1 MNGLLATFNREMR
14 AYFFSPLAYVVLT
27 FFLLINGYVFV
38 LIVSFLNDPRAGGST
53 TPLKL
58 FFGDTLFF
66 WLVMLFVTPILT
78 MRLISEERR
87 SGTIESLM
95 TAPVSEAQVVT
106 GKYLAALAFFLFLW
120 LPTLVYVAIIARHSE
135 VDWGPILSGYLGIL
149 GIGSVFL
156 AAGLFASSFSKNQI
170 VAAIITFALLIFFF
184 AIAFLDGLVSSEGW
198 QQVFGYMNLIQHTDD
213 FGKGIIDTRRL
224 VYYLST
230 TVLFLFL
237 TSHALAAKKWR

>member
-1 MNGLLATFNREMR
+1 MHGLLATLNRELR
-14 AYFFSPLAYVVLT
+14 AYFFSPLAYVIST

-38 LIVSFLNDPRAGGST
+38 LIVSFLNDPRASGST

-78 MRLISEERR
+78 MRLISEERK

-95 TAPVSEAQVVT
+95 TAPVSEAEVVT
-106 GKYLAALAFFLFLW
+106 GKFLAALGFFLFLW
-120 LPTLVYVAIIARHSE
+120 LPTVVYVVIIARHSE

-149 GIGSVFL
+149 GVGAVFL
-156 AAGLFASSFSKNQI
+156 ATGIFASSFTKNQI
-170 VAAIITFALLIFFF
+170 VAAIITFAILIFFF
-184 AIAFLDGLVSSEGW
+184 AIAFVENLATSEPLKD
-198 QQVFGYMNLIQHTDD
+198 VLGYINLLQHTDD
-213 FGKGIIDTRRL
+213 FGKGIVDTRRL
-224 VYYLST
+224 IYYLST

-237 TSHALAAKKWR
+237 TSRALEAKKWR

>member
-1 MNGLLATFNREMR
+1 MHGLLATLNRELR

-38 LIVSFLNDPRAGGST
+38 LIVSFLNDPRASGT
-53 TPLKL
+53 ATPLKL

-78 MRLISEERR
+78 MRLISEERK

-95 TAPVSEAQVVT
+95 TAPVSEVEVVV
-106 GKYLAALAFFLFLW
+106 GKFLAAWGFYLFLW
-120 LPTLVYVAIIARHSE
+120 LPTVIYVMIIARHSD

-149 GIGSVFL
+149 GIGAVFL
-156 AAGLFASSFSKNQI
+156 AVGLFASSFTKNQV
-170 VAAIITFALLIFFF
+170 VAAIITFAILIFFF
-184 AIAFLDGLVSSEGW
+184 AIAFVESLATSEPLKE
-198 QQVFGYMNLIQHTDD
+198 VLAYINLLQHTDD
-213 FGKGIIDTRRL
+213 FGKGIVDTRRL
-224 VYYLST
+224 IYYLST

-237 TSHALAAKKWR
+237 TSRALEAKKWR